1 MGASIAFYLLAAL
14 TLLSAI
20 GVVAGKNPVHSAL
33 SLVVT
38 LVSVAG
44 LFALLQGE
52 FLAVI
57 QVLTYAGAI
66 LVLFVFIIMLL
77 NLKAEELEERSP
89 SRVGKVV
96 LSLAGLLI
104 FLLLSMVVSLWP
116 LPLPELSKDFGSV
129 TSVGAELFLRY
140 WVPFEVTGVL
150 LTVALVVSVL
160 LAKKDLGLKR

>member
-20 GVVAGKNPVHSAL
+20 GVIAGKNPVHSAL

-38 LVSVAG
+38 LVSIAG

-66 LVLFVFIIMLL
+66 LILFVFIIMLL
-77 NLKAEELEERSP
+77 NLKNEELEEPSP
-89 SRVGKVV
+89 SGVGKVV

-104 FLLLSMVVSLWP
+104 FLLLSAVVSFWS
-116 LPLPELSKDFGSV
+116 LPVPELDGGFGSV
-129 TSVGAELFLRY
+129 TAVGLELFTRY
-140 WVPFEVTGVL
+140 LVPFEVTGVL
-150 LTVALVVSVL
+150 LTVALIVSVL